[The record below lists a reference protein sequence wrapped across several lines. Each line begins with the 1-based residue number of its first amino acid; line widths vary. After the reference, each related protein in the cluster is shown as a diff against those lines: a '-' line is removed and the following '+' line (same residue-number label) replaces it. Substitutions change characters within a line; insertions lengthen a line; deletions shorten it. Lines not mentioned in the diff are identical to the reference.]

1 MLIKYLKSLI
11 VILFP
16 ITISILILCKKTET
30 IMQNETA
37 LKNDWFIRSSA
48 EVKESGALISGAGY
62 DITGWYPTDVPATVM
77 AALVKN
83 NVYHDPFM
91 GNNLET
97 IPTAQFKNSWWYRRE
112 FKVAAQEN
120 IRLIF
125 EGINYS
131 ANIWLNGQQIASADT
146 LVGAFRIF
154 DLDITRYVNTA
165 NNILAVEVFPPQP
178 GDFTIGFVDW
188 NPRPPDANMGIW
200 RQVKLRTTGAVSVDY
215 PFVQSKVNLETLAQA
230 ELTISADLVNHSDRQ
245 IEGVLHGRIDK
256 LVFNQKFSLA
266 PHEIKRLSFS
276 PQQYTML
283 KIDNPRLWWPN
294 NLGEP
299 NLYQLTLS
307 AETGNRVSDTRA
319 VQFGIREVADY
330 INDEGHRGY
339 KINGKKVLIRGGGW
353 VDDLFLADDDKKIED
368 QIKYTK
374 FMNLNTIRLE
384 GFWGSS
390 EKLYDLADQYGI
402 LLMAGWS
409 CQWEWDNYLG
419 GPVDEFGGVITT
431 QQMELVTRYTQDQA
445 LWLRNHPALFVWVM
459 GSDRLPRPALENR
472 YNELFAAIDPTR
484 PLLMSCSYKTSDISG
499 PSAVKMNG
507 PYDYV
512 TPNYWYVDK
521 KNGGA
526 FGFNT
531 ETGPGP
537 QPAPLESIKKMI
549 PPEHLW
555 PIDEMWNYHCGR
567 NEFNKLDR
575 YNNALNRRY
584 GAPAS
589 LEEYLQKAQM
599 ANYEAIRAMFEA
611 FAVNKYNSTGVIQW
625 MLNSAWPELYW
636 QLYDYYLMPNGAFYG
651 TKTACK
657 PVNIIYNYGDQ
668 DIYLTND
675 TFSAFENYRA
685 EIQVFTLDSKRV
697 FEHSI
702 QVNIDEN
709 ESRKIFELPKIDG
722 LSSVYF
728 VDLKLCNSQNQEIC
742 NNFYWLSTKA
752 DILDEEGTL
761 WFVTPNKEYAD
772 FTALHELPQTTLEV
786 THQFID
792 LGKEYEVKVVLKNPS
807 DVIGFFIDLNEYG
820 QASGNSILPIFW
832 DDNYI
837 SVLPGE
843 VKEITGRFSKDDLK
857 GDKPAFRLSGWN
869 VNSL

>member
-1 MLIKYLKSLI
+1 
-11 VILFP
+11 
-16 ITISILILCKKTET
+16 
-30 IMQNETA
+30 MQNETA

>member
-1 MLIKYLKSLI
+1 
-11 VILFP
+11 
-16 ITISILILCKKTET
+16 
-30 IMQNETA
+30 MQNETV
-37 LKNDWFIRSSA
+37 LKSDWLIQSSA
-48 EVKESGALISGAGY
+48 GVKESGGIISGSGY
-62 DITGWYPTDVPATVM
+62 DVVGWYPTDAPATVM

-83 NVYHDPFM
+83 NVYRDPFM
-91 GNNLET
+91 GNNLEA
-97 IPTAQFKNSWWYRRE
+97 IPTDQFKNSWWYRRE
-112 FKVAAQEN
+112 FKVEADEN
-120 IRLIF
+120 TRLIF

-131 ANIWLNGQQIASADT
+131 ANIWLNGQQIATSDT

-154 DLDITRYVNTA
+154 DLDITKYVNSV
-165 NNILAVEVFPPQP
+165 NNILAVEVFPPKP

-200 RQVKLRTTGAVSVDY
+200 RQVKLRTTGAVSVDN
-215 PFVQSKVNLETLAQA
+215 PFVQSKVNLETLTQA
-230 ELTISADLVNHSDRQ
+230 ELTISADIVNHSDRQ
-245 IEGVLHGRIDK
+245 VEGALHGRIDK
-256 LVFNQKFSLA
+256 LVFSQNFSLA
-266 PHEIKRLSFS
+266 PHETKRLSFA

-299 NLYQLTLS
+299 NLYQLILS
-307 AETGNRVSDTRA
+307 AETGNQVSDMRT

-330 INDEGHRGY
+330 INEQGHRGY

-368 QIKYTK
+368 QIKYAK

-419 GPVDEFGGVITT
+419 GPVDEFGGVITP
-431 QQMELVTRYTQDQA
+431 QQIELVTRYTRDQA

-459 GSDRLPRPALENR
+459 GSDMLPRPALENK

-484 PLLMSCSYKTSDISG
+484 PLLMSCSDKTSEISG

-507 PYDYV
+507 PYDNV

-575 YNNALNRRY
+575 YNNALNHRY

-611 FAVNKYNSTGVIQW
+611 FAVNKHNSTGIIQW

-685 EIQVFTLDSKRV
+685 EIRVFTIDSKQV

-702 QVNIDEN
+702 QVNINKN

-728 VDLKLCNSQNQEIC
+728 VDLKLYNSQNQEIC

-761 WFVTPNKEYAD
+761 WFVTPNEEYAD

-792 LGKEYEVKVVLKNPS
+792 LGKEYEVKVVMKNPS
-807 DVIGFFIDLNEYG
+807 DVIGFFIDLNVYG
-820 QASGNSILPIFW
+820 QESGNSILPIFW

-837 SVLPGE
+837 SVLPGQ
-843 VKEITGRFSKDDLK
+843 VKEITGRFAKDDLK
-857 GDKPAFRLSGWN
+857 GNKPAFRLSGWN